1 MTNKELMYIITAYNK
16 GSFSHAA
23 QALFIS
29 QSALSQSIRKI
40 EQELGMEL
48 FTYMGNRIVPTDACV
63 HLVNSGQPLL
73 DAWKEFERE
82 MALYAE
88 NLQSQLVVG
97 MNSFMTKYFRPY
109 ISEEYSKRFPNV
121 NVRFVEEHSGD
132 LYDLVSKRALDL
144 CVIRRSAPSPNLI
157 VDPMFST
164 QLLLAVPK
172 EHPFAKAHPYQGL
185 DSLEEVSLT
194 EFRDDPFV
202 VMKASRISEL
212 FDALFQE
219 AGFTPNIY
227 TDSYIWENL
236 KDHVRSG
243 RGLTF
248 LDEMMVSRYP
258 EDDYISYYRLKSNSK
273 HYQLSVAYRPY
284 NHMPPHVK
292 GFIDVIKEYS
302 QYLVPDS
309 EDLSHS

>member
-1 MTNKELMYIITAYNK
+1 MTNKELMYIVTAYNK

-40 EQELGMEL
+40 EQELGLEL
-48 FTYMGNRIVPTDACV
+48 FTYMGNRIVPTDACTY
-63 HLVNSGQPLL
+63 LVNNGAPLL
-73 DAWKEFERE
+73 ESWREFERE
-82 MALYAE
+82 MALYAQ
-88 NLQSQLVVG
+88 NRHSHLIVG

-109 ISEEYSKRFPNV
+109 IAEEYAKRFPHV
-121 NVRFVEEHSGD
+121 NVRFVEERSGD
-132 LYDLVSKRALDL
+132 LYGLVEKRALDL

-172 EHPFAKAHPYQGL
+172 DHPFAKSHPYRGL
-185 DSLEEVSLT
+185 HDLEEVSLS

-202 VMKASRISEL
+202 VMKSSRISDL
-212 FDALFQE
+212 FDDLFLE
-219 AGFTPNIY
+219 AGFSPNIY
-227 TDSYIWENL
+227 TDSYVWENL

-258 EDDYISYYRLKSNSK
+258 DEDYISYYRLKSQAK
-273 HYQLSVAYRPY
+273 YYQLSVAYRPY
-284 NHMPPHVK
+284 NQMPPQVK
-292 GFIDVIKEYS
+292 GFIDVIREYS
-302 QYLVPDS
+302 QYLVPDTPS
-309 EDLSHS
+309 L